1 MGSVRPYVPQP
12 MGSVRPYVPQPNY
25 CFPIVPVFF
34 LFSLIF
40 KDTQCDTDNKE
51 KCDKK
56 QRMRLFI
63 YLLLLLLLTV
73 TRTVTYLCL
82 KKEGMRKC
90 EYVLNSVR
98 KEERNEIDMN
108 ET

>member
-25 CFPIVPVFF
+25 CFPIVPVFS
-34 LFSLIF
+34 LFSLIS
-40 KDTQCDTDNKE
+40 KDTQCDTNNKE

-82 KKEGMRKC
+82 KKERMRK
-90 EYVLNSVR
+90 EIYLPSNVK
-98 KEERNEIDMN
+98 KETSKEV
-108 ET
+108 